1 MTRQKKGLPAFLPAV
16 VTGVFLV
23 VAGGSLWIGA
33 RNSASV
39 PFKAD
44 RLEVK
49 ISAQKLYAMA
59 GERVLK
65 IYPVSTS
72 KFGIGSA
79 AGSNKTPLG
88 THKIARMIG
97 DKEPIYTIF
106 RDRKKAGVLKEPNM
120 GDTTVGDTITS
131 RILWLE
137 GLEPGRNKGKGM
149 DSYARYIYIH
159 GTADEGLIGRP
170 ASHGCVRM
178 RNADVIETFDRAV
191 PAPLGHIS

>member
-1 MTRQKKGLPAFLPAV
+1 MIRKKGLADFLPAV
-16 VTGVFLV
+16 VTGAFLV
-23 VAGGSLWIGA
+23 VAGGSLWIGV
-33 RNSASV
+33 RNSSSV

-49 ISAQKLYAMA
+49 ISEQKLYAMA

-65 IYPVSTS
+65 IYSVSTS

-88 THKIARMIG
+88 AHKIARMIG

-106 RDRKKAGVLKEPNM
+106 RDRKRAGVLKEPNM
-120 GDTTVGDTITS
+120 GDTTIGDTITS

-137 GLEPGRNKGKGM
+137 GMEPGRNKGKGM
-149 DSYARYIYIH
+149 DSYARFIYIH

-178 RNADVIETFDRAV
+178 RNADVIELFGRVETGTLV
-191 PAPLGHIS
+191 NIS